1 MYLHNKVRT
10 SAEKFLTIRNN
21 FFNLNDKIFDFNKL
35 KISTK
40 NGGQDKEIFNLRGNE
55 NFYHDT
61 PLSTKFTAQNCFGN
75 TNGIISFSDNKNE
88 INFKIFNEVGI
99 SAPMLC
105 FQKDRNNSY
114 FLRLLMSFKENNDIK
129 YKHDRKIF
137 ENFISIKIK

>member
-1 MYLHNKVRT
+1 MK
-10 SAEKFLTIRNN
+10 
-21 FFNLNDKIFDFNKL
+21 
-35 KISTK
+35 
-40 NGGQDKEIFNLRGNE
+40 GNE
-55 NFYHDT
+55 NFYHDA

-75 TNGIISFSDNKNE
+75 TNGYIEFSDNKNE

-129 YKHDRKIF
+129 CKHDRKVF
-137 ENFISIKIK
+137 ENFISITIK